1 MERMMEQMRTVWDR
15 NGAARLV
22 EADGEYVFVMDLP
35 GYERE
40 ETSLTFDEG
49 AFALA
54 VNRPEIFSLPNR

>member
-1 MERMMEQMRTVWDR
+1 
-15 NGAARLV
+15 
-22 EADGEYVFVMDLP
+22 MDLP

-40 ETSLTFDEG
+40 ETSLTFDGG